1 MPKLR
6 PSSIDNYHRNLTQA
20 CKDWTPDSAETG
32 FSDYIV
38 KHGIDHLFQVG
49 DLDGAREQLLDLHF
63 FGRLYELVEYPQI
76 LRYWRTLCDES
87 VADQYQQV
95 ALELLG
101 NDDFESIRQAVRSF
115 SWFCV
120 EVYGFQLV
128 LLFLA
133 G

>member
-6 PSSIDNYHRNLTQA
+6 PSSIDNYHRNLAQA
-20 CKDWTPDSAETG
+20 CKDWTPDSAETS

-49 DLDGAREQLLDLHF
+49 DLDGAGEQLLDLHF

-133 G
+133 D

>member
-6 PSSIDNYHRNLTQA
+6 PSSIDNYHRNLAQA
-20 CKDWTPDSAETG
+20 CKDWTPDSAETS

-87 VADQYQQV
+87 VADQY
-95 ALELLG
+95 LSL
-101 NDDFESIRQAVRSF
+101 IHI
-115 SWFCV
+115 
-120 EVYGFQLV
+120 
-128 LLFLA
+128 
-133 G
+133 